1 VREYLRRRHALP
13 RSEWGSQMLGGYT
26 DVFFTGVTGPVVY
39 ADVESLYPSIMLN
52 YDIRPENDTLGIF
65 PQLLRR
71 LTDLRFDAKRRMQDA
86 ASPEERS
93 ELDAR
98 QTSYK
103 NLINS
108 FYGNLSFSLALF
120 NDFSEADR
128 VASTGQELLRTIIAL
143 IQDRGGQILEVDT
156 DGVLFVP
163 PPDVRGEPA
172 ERGFVASLNE
182 AMPAGIRIG
191 FDGRYNKMLSYKSKN
206 YALLRYDGSL
216 VLKGSSLV
224 SRSTERF
231 GRRFVRRA
239 IRLLL
244 AEDLDGLHTL
254 YLDTRDRILNHA
266 WESVDDFSRTETL
279 KDAASQYRKDVEA
292 GRRTRAAAYEL
303 ALQREARTGQPPR
316 IGDRISYY
324 ITGAVSSV
332 TAFESCRLAEEWD
345 PAQPDENVAY
355 YLKRLDEFARKFELF
370 FEDHDFRLLFS
381 PNDLFGF
388 SSAGIDIVSRHRPPE
403 AAEDDVPF

>member
-1 VREYLRRRHALP
+1 
-13 RSEWGSQMLGGYT
+13 
-26 DVFFTGVTGPVVY
+26 
-39 ADVESLYPSIMLN
+39 
-52 YDIRPENDTLGIF
+52 
-65 PQLLRR
+65 
-71 LTDLRFDAKRRMQDA
+71 
-86 ASPEERS
+86 
-93 ELDAR
+93 
-98 QTSYK
+98 
-103 NLINS
+103 
-108 FYGNLSFSLALF
+108 
-120 NDFSEADR
+120 
-128 VASTGQELLRTIIAL
+128 
-143 IQDRGGQILEVDT
+143 
-156 DGVLFVP
+156 
-163 PPDVRGEPA
+163 
-172 ERGFVASLNE
+172 
-182 AMPAGIRIG
+182 
-191 FDGRYNKMLSYKSKN
+191 
-206 YALLRYDGSL
+206 LLRYDGSL

-279 KDAASQYRKDVEA
+279 KDAASQYREDVEA